1 MEYLQVRIQ
10 YAKRDDK
17 CIIWK
22 CRVQKGCTDT
32 FFFLSVSLWMVLYI
46 CQSRQPL
53 HQTQTLLLNWGLPSA
68 QPGAPCPE
76 PPQPLSCT
84 ASHTPPALLRTCH
97 FYWSIQMQLA
107 LLLLQ
112 ISPGHAWQDA
122 LPRGEGGGL
131 RQPRVPDWLW
141 ATACWSR
148 VNYVGERS
156 SIAKPCAHH
165 SDTILR
171 VLIAWFIYLS
181 QKPCLQQWKWI
192 SLSLP
197 ALPRSQQRPQCI
209 YGLNCNLHRCKK
221 CHPWNQWLS
230 TEKGI
235 LRLTW
240 ASNRHAAMAKQ
251 MSISPGLILSASAFF
266 MLRA

>member
-1 MEYLQVRIQ
+1 MYNLEMQGSERPYRHILLS
-10 YAKRDDK
+10 
-17 CIIWK
+17 
-22 CRVQKGCTDT
+22 
-32 FFFLSVSLWMVLYI
+32 LSVSVNG
-46 CQSRQPL
+46 PL
-53 HQTQTLLLNWGLPSA
+53 HLSKQAAPAPNPDTAVELGPPQCPAWGSLPRATPATELHSLTHTSCSAQNLPLLLKYPNA
-68 QPGAPCPE
+68 A
-76 PPQPLSCT
+76 CT
-84 ASHTPPALLRTCH
+84 ALAANIPWARLAGCSSQRWGRWAQTAQGAWLAVSHSL
-97 FYWSIQMQLA
+97 
-107 LLLLQ
+107 
-112 ISPGHAWQDA
+112 
-122 LPRGEGGGL
+122 
-131 RQPRVPDWLW
+131 
-141 ATACWSR
+141 WSR

-197 ALPRSQQRPQCI
+197 ALPRSQQRLQCI

-221 CHPWNQWLS
+221 YHPWNQGLS

-240 ASNRHAAMAKQ
+240 ASDRHAAMAKQ